1 MDVTFYQTRGIEISR
16 PCYWQSIAARVW
28 SAKEWLRLPDTENKI
43 KHCAP
48 KTPDW
53 INPQISPR
61 YKELTN
67 VHLTTLVVRQSKS
80 MALWCYINLFQNSVT
95 FMNIDYSFSE
105 HFKRKWK
112 SLLSLK
118 YMRFVQPRN
127 YSTVYYL
134 FWIAVSSSCVLI
146 SLHHAFNYK

>member
-1 MDVTFYQTRGIEISR
+1 MLLTIDSCAGLVREGMTSS
-16 PCYWQSIAARVW
+16 PWYWKQD
-28 SAKEWLRLPDTENKI
+28 KTLCT
-43 KHCAP
+43 

-53 INPQISPR
+53 INPQISPDKPPNLAEVER
-61 YKELTN
+61 VDKCTFDDTGCKAKQIH
-67 VHLTTLVVRQSKS
+67 VIV
-80 MALWCYINLFQNSVT
+80 INLFQNNIT

-118 YMRFVQPRN
+118 CMRFVQPRN